1 MKTYVEVYF
10 STEGEKASAITQ
22 KLKAMGF
29 DASFGEHDFVY
40 EWKDDATMNDVLYF
54 VDKVQSKLS
63 GSDAILKFT
72 TIR

>member
-1 MKTYVEVYF
+1 MKTYVEVYV
-10 STEGEKASAITQ
+10 STEGEKASVLSQ
-22 KLKAMGF
+22 KFKDMGF
-29 DASFGEHDFVY
+29 EPSFGEHDFVY

-63 GSDAILKFT
+63 GSNAILKFT